1 MNWADQQPWETRGQ
15 WKERTF
21 ALHYGMGPNK
31 LRDMLDQH
39 GRMPQEGDTIRVDLG
54 DGFADSFTTS
64 RSGNYDVHFTPPSA
78 EHQYRGRDDGYRS
91 YDRQRWHKNGGD
103 THTELLLNT
112 IEDWDM
118 LGVELP
124 KLIMVPTPNDEGVF
138 VITRMEA

>member
-1 MNWADQQPWETRGQ
+1 MNWADQQSWETRSQ

-31 LRDMLDQH
+31 LRDLFDQ
-39 GRMPQEGDTIRVDLG
+39 
-54 DGFADSFTTS
+54 
-64 RSGNYDVHFTPPSA
+64 
-78 EHQYRGRDDGYRS
+78 
-91 YDRQRWHKNGGD
+91 
-103 THTELLLNT
+103 LLNT